1 MGAAGLTTHQMDD
14 AAIRGT
20 IKSAFRVKYS
30 ESKPKW
36 KQLGFEEDSTV
47 RPWEEFTAYTG
58 IGLAPRKEE
67 NQQVAIDVPKQNYTR
82 RINVYEYAIMI
93 PISEAMDRF
102 IKRGTV
108 SIREYIKPS
117 EMTAESIKQ
126 TNEVLA
132 ADIFGNA
139 FSSSFTG
146 ADQVALVSSAHK
158 LGRGGT
164 ASNYIGALSFSQSSI
179 EAAFIQGDRFPD
191 DVGLQ
196 VGVKDGKRKLLIPPE
211 YRFEAKRILQ
221 SEKESG
227 NANNTIN
234 VLKDED
240 IEVVVNRYLPSQT
253 NWFIV
258 NTGETDGLHCL
269 TETEAE
275 MRSFKDDKTHTKYFQ
290 AYQMKGFD
298 FGLNWRR
305 VQGSDF

>member
-1 MGAAGLTTHQMDD
+1 MDD

-20 IKSAFRVKYS
+20 IKSAFRVKYK
-30 ESKPKW
+30 ESTPRW
-36 KQLGFEEDSTV
+36 KAMGFEEDSTV
-47 RPWEEFTAYTG
+47 RPWEEFTQYAG
-58 IGLAPRKEE
+58 IGLAPLKEE
-67 NQQVAIDVPKQNYTR
+67 NQQVAIDVPKQGATR

-102 IKRGTV
+102 IKRGSV
-108 SIREYIKPS
+108 SIREFIKPS
-117 EMTAESIKQ
+117 EMAADSIKQ

-139 FSSSFTG
+139 FTVNG
-146 ADQVALVSSAHK
+146 TDGVPLVSTAH
-158 LGRGGT
+158 LLIRGGT
-164 ASNYIGALSFSQSSI
+164 ASNHMGTASFSQSSI
-179 EAAFIQGDRFPD
+179 EAALIQGDRFPD

-196 VGVKDGKRKLLIPPE
+196 VGVKEGKRKLLIPPE

-227 NANNTIN
+227 GNLNNMN
-234 VLKDED
+234 VLKDESL
-240 IEVVVNRYLPSQT
+240 EVVVNRYLPSQT
-253 NWFIV
+253 NWFIINV
-258 NTGETDGLHCL
+258 GEMDGLHCL

-305 VQGSDF
+305 VQGSNF

>member
-1 MGAAGLTTHQMDD
+1 MATSGLTTHQMDD
-14 AAIRGT
+14 AAMRGT
-20 IKSAFRVKYS
+20 IKSAFRVKYK
-30 ESKPKW
+30 ESTPKW
-36 KQLGFEEDSTV
+36 KSMGFEEESTV
-47 RPWEEFTAYTG
+47 RPWEEYTSFTG

-93 PISEAMDRF
+93 PVSEAMDRF
-102 IKRGTV
+102 IKRGVV

-117 EMTAESIKQ
+117 EMTAESMKQ

-132 ADIFGNA
+132 VDIFGNA
-139 FSSSFTG
+139 FNSAYSGSDG
-146 ADQVALVSSAHK
+146 VALVSTAHK

-164 ASNYIGALSFSQSSI
+164 ASNYIGVASFSQSSI
-179 EAAFIQGDRFPD
+179 EAAVIQGDRFLD

-196 VGVKDGKRKLLIPPE
+196 VGVKDGKRKLIIPVE
-211 YRFEAKRILQ
+211 YRMEARRILK
-221 SEKESG
+221 SEKQS
-227 NANNTIN
+227 NNNTNAIN
-234 VLKDED
+234 ALIDED
-240 IEVVVNRYLPSQT
+240 LDVVSNRYLPSTT
-253 NWFIV
+253 NWFMV
-258 NTGETDGLHCL
+258 NAGETDGLHCN